1 MENFWQACSS
11 QLEQELPPQQYSA
24 WIKSLVPLSFEEG
37 KLSIA
42 APNRFKLD
50 WVKAQFAN
58 RITELANQ
66 YWDEDVEVVFV
77 LDPRGGKK
85 PAAAELL
92 PGEIRSAS
100 GSVFDNSHDSV
111 LRKILKG
118 LYGRRKDT
126 KKNYLTAAK
135 EIDELKHA
143 LG

>member
-11 QLEQELPPQQYSA
+11 QLEQELPPQQYCA

-85 PAAAELL
+85 PAAA
-92 PGEIRSAS
+92 PR
-100 GSVFDNSHDSV
+100 
-111 LRKILKG
+111 
-118 LYGRRKDT
+118 DT
-126 KKNYLTAAK
+126 PITTAMSWTLNPIVNETRAP
-135 EIDELKHA
+135 
-143 LG
+143 